1 MMEELKTYRYLINHE
16 YCWHHHWVHIH
27 SWIILS
33 KELRESFLALRKL
46 KVQPSV
52 LQTRRSH
59 EANWHVKV
67 CHAMVNWRGVAPVLS
82 EDSLVHYHAQQ
93 ENIWVVNAFETK
105 VSFSCNKMYT
115 PKRGQRK
122 TKQGCEKTKNATL
135 KNFKGGELLDKHI
148 LCFVKK
154 DSLQCALRSGWG
166 ILFILRP
173 LMLEQSIG
181 ELHK

>member
-1 MMEELKTYRYLINHE
+1 
-16 YCWHHHWVHIH
+16 
-27 SWIILS
+27 
-33 KELRESFLALRKL
+33 
-46 KVQPSV
+46 
-52 LQTRRSH
+52 
-59 EANWHVKV
+59 
-67 CHAMVNWRGVAPVLS
+67 
-82 EDSLVHYHAQQ
+82 
-93 ENIWVVNAFETK
+93 
-105 VSFSCNKMYT
+105 MYT
-115 PKRGQRK
+115 PKRGQEK
-122 TKQGCEKTKNATL
+122 QKQGCENTKNATL